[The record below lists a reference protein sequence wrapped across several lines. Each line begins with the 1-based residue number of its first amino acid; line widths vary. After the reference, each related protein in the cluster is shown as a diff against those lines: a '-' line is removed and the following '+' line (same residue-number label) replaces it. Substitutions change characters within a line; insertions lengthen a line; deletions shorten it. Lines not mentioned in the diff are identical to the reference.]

1 MREAPGSGSANQR
14 VLSAATLSGYLVR
27 NHSGEDLGCIE
38 ELMVVAATGSIAFAV
53 VSPCGSSRRLV
64 AVPWAAMELDLEQRV
79 YLLDVD
85 RDALVNAPS
94 FDEEQWPDFSSEQ
107 WTDEI
112 HGFYADLLQKQ
123 AA

>member
-14 VLSAATLSGYLVR
+14 ILSAATLSGFLVR
-27 NHSGEDLGCIE
+27 NHSGDDLGCIE
-38 ELMVVAATGSIAFAV
+38 ELMVIGATGAIAFVV
-53 VSPCGSSRRLV
+53 VSPCGSGGRLV
-64 AVPWAAMELDLEQRV
+64 AVPWAAMDLDLEQRV
-79 YLLDVD
+79 YLLDFD

-94 FDEEQWPDFSSEQ
+94 FDEEHWPDFNNEQ

-112 HGFYADLLQKQ
+112 HGYYADLLRKQ